1 MVMVGAYMQGGDDE
15 KIWKKINAIRVI
27 VGFKAPR
34 RSSYIEEVK
43 ALYLFTGIEPPPTA
57 TVATSSELDAKL
69 SFLMSVI
76 GLK

>member
-1 MVMVGAYMQGGDDE
+1 MGLQDE

-34 RSSYIEEVK
+34 RSSYLEEVK
-43 ALYLFTGIEPPPTA
+43 ALYLFTGIEPPPTPTP
-57 TVATSSELDAKL
+57 TVSAAADLDSKL